1 MSLKNQIIIV
11 LLIFSLASQVWAFYL
26 LDQNKNLKEYARDQ
40 YNKGYTEYLI
50 DFWVPAIGVVEQIPD
65 KRPNPKLKEN
75 FKG

>member
-1 MSLKNQIIIV
+1 MSLKNQIIAV

-26 LDQNKNLKEYARDQ
+26 LDHNKNLKEYARDQ

-50 DFWVPAIGVVEQIPD
+50 DYWAPAIGVVEQIPD
-65 KRPNPKLKEN
+65 KRPNPKLKEK